1 MMRRR
6 RLVSGLAAVAAAS
19 LASGQTPA
27 RPYRAATMSRERP
40 HRIVICPL
48 PRRAVLIAAGTAML
62 PALSDERVQLNAA
75 GQVELK
81 SSRNRG
87 ATAPRTWS

>member
-27 RPYRAATMSRERP
+27 RV
-40 HRIVICPL
+40 HRIGYLGYSAIN
-48 PRRAVLIAAGTAML
+48 
-62 PALSDERVQLNAA
+62 SKDDERYLAA
-75 GQVELK
+75 FSHRLRELAAHGG
-81 SSRNRG
+81 R
-87 ATAPRTWS
+87 

>member
-27 RPYRAATMSRERP
+27 RV
-40 HRIVICPL
+40 HRIGYLGYSAIN
-48 PRRAVLIAAGTAML
+48 
-62 PALSDERVQLNAA
+62 SKDDERHLAA
-75 GQVELK
+75 FSHRLRELAAHGG
-81 SSRNRG
+81 R
-87 ATAPRTWS
+87 